1 MGRKMSS
8 LPSEQKIQTYT
19 DTVNVPHTVQPLC
32 ENIMDFASSIQSNF
46 HEQPMNVFSASNC

>member
-1 MGRKMSS
+1 MSS
-8 LPSEQKIQTYT
+8 LPSKQKIQTYT